1 LVAEIDACCAGSSD
15 NSTID
20 KSAGYIDSWVLA
32 LKNDY
37 RFVLKAAAQAQK
49 TSDFILGVLRKQE

>member
-1 LVAEIDACCAGSSD
+1 MVLCTFFIL
-15 NSTID
+15 
-20 KSAGYIDSWVLA
+20 YIYSWVLA

-49 TSDFILGVLRKQE
+49 TSDFILGELRKQE